1 MLVEKELTEAMDEER
16 NAQRFLDLAKKYQ
29 NYEELPDSVLRKFVE
44 KIIVY
49 ETEKDADGER
59 SRRIDIYLSF
69 IGQFPVPTEPVV
81 LTPEEQKRQD
91 QLKHRRIHERNKR
104 AEKRKLKKQTA

>member
-1 MLVEKELTEAMDEER
+1 MR
-16 NAQRFLDLAKKYQ
+16 NRRTVFPEFA
-29 NYEELPDSVLRKFVE
+29 
-44 KIIVY
+44 
-49 ETEKDADGER
+49 TEKDTDGER

-91 QLKHRRIHERNKR
+91 QLTIAGFTRETNV
-104 AEKRKLKKQTA
+104 LKSAN